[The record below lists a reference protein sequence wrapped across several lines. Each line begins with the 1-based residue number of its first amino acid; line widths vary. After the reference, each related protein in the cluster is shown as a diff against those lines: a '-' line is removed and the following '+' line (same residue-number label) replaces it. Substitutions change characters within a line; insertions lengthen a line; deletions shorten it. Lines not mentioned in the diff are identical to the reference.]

1 MKDDLFIHF
10 PFNMDSAGAV
20 SAARRYITLIEAQL
34 SQAYTD
40 ERAEALEQYHSL
52 PNRDE
57 GDYEA
62 YIRAVE
68 RDYEDEFRP
77 ILRFAS
83 VVYLYMIF
91 ETHVSR
97 HVSEIQRILQG
108 DPVILKDLKAKNRCG
123 IVEAARIY
131 FRDYASLTFFA
142 DAQWLQLQEIAC
154 VRHCIVHDAG
164 IPRDSKHSDTI
175 YALESRKWLGQS
187 VGLEINRYQ
196 GRDLGDRMILHQRFL
211 EYCLSVVEHFFHTL
225 GIAAEAKFPK

>member
-10 PFNMDSAGAV
+10 PFNIYSAGAI

-62 YIRAVE
+62 YVRAVE
-68 RDYEDEFRP
+68 RDYEAEFRP
-77 ILRFAS
+77 TLRFTS
-83 VVYLYMIF
+83 VVYLYMVF

-97 HVSEIQRILQG
+97 HISEIQRILQG
-108 DPVILKDLKAKNRCG
+108 DPAILKDLRATNRCG
-123 IVEAARIY
+123 IVEAAKIY
-131 FRDYASLTFFA
+131 FRDHANLTFFA
-142 DAQWLQLQEIAC
+142 DEQWLQLHEIAC

-164 IPRDSKHSDTI
+164 IPRDSKYSSTI
-175 YALESRKWLGQS
+175 YALETRKWQGQP
-187 VGLEINRYQ
+187 VGLEIDRHQ
-196 GRDLGDRMILHQRFL
+196 GKDLGAPVILHQRFL
-211 EYCLSVVEHFFHTL
+211 EYYLSVLEHFFHTL